1 MYTRVCGYTYTDRE
15 MYGRAMQGLHG
26 FERFVM
32 KTLFSKAR
40 LVSMDIYAKVLLGA
54 YRGP

>member
-1 MYTRVCGYTYTDRE
+1 
-15 MYGRAMQGLHG
+15 MQGLHG

-32 KTLFSKAR
+32 KTWFSKAR